1 MRELVGYS
9 SQRREGIGKRATFL
23 FLFFTYIIA
32 NREKVFPHSLDIN
45 LRSLTLNGKFG
56 FDLEGVFFEDIII
69 EGEANDVAGMALSKS
84 VWLEL
89 FG

>member
-1 MRELVGYS
+1 MRKLVGDS
-9 SQRREGIGKRATFL
+9 SQRSEGIGKRATFL

-69 EGEANDVAGMALSKS
+69 EGEANDVARMALSKT

>member
-1 MRELVGYS
+1 MRKLVGDS
-9 SQRREGIGKRATFL
+9 SQSSEVIGKRATFL

-32 NREKVFPHSLDIN
+32 NREKVFPHSSNIN
-45 LRSLTLNGKFG
+45 LRSLTLNCKFG
-56 FDLEGVFFEDIII
+56 FYLEGVFFEDIII
-69 EGEANDVAGMALSKS
+69 EGEANDVARMALSKS

>member
-1 MRELVGYS
+1 M
-9 SQRREGIGKRATFL
+9 
-23 FLFFTYIIA
+23 
-32 NREKVFPHSLDIN
+32 
-45 LRSLTLNGKFG
+45 NGKFG

-69 EGEANDVAGMALSKS
+69 EGEANDVARMALSKT

>member
-1 MRELVGYS
+1 MRKLVGDS
-9 SQRREGIGKRATFL
+9 SQRSEGISKRATFL

-56 FDLEGVFFEDIII
+56 FYL
-69 EGEANDVAGMALSKS
+69 EGEANDVARMALSKS

>member
-1 MRELVGYS
+1 MRKLVGDS
-9 SQRREGIGKRATFL
+9 SQRSEGIGKRATFL

-56 FDLEGVFFEDIII
+56 FYL
-69 EGEANDVAGMALSKS
+69 EGEANDVARMALSKS

>member
-1 MRELVGYS
+1 MRKLVGDS
-9 SQRREGIGKRATFL
+9 SQRSEVIGKRATFL

-56 FDLEGVFFEDIII
+56 FYLEGVFFEDIII
-69 EGEANDVAGMALSKS
+69 DGEANDVARMALSKS

>member
-1 MRELVGYS
+1 MRKLVGDS
-9 SQRREGIGKRATFL
+9 SQRSEGISKRATFH

>member
-1 MRELVGYS
+1 MRKLVGDS
-9 SQRREGIGKRATFL
+9 SQRSQGIGKRATFL

-56 FDLEGVFFEDIII
+56 FYL
-69 EGEANDVAGMALSKS
+69 EGEANDVARMALSKS